1 MPGPLSGY
9 RIIDL
14 TAVVLGPV
22 ATLHL
27 ADMGAD
33 VIKVEP
39 PEGDIM
45 RNAGN
50 APTPGMGPIYLGI
63 NRNKRALCLDLKKP
77 EAVSALKRLIATADA
92 FVHNMR
98 VEAVERLG
106 LGYEAVKAVKPDIVY
121 AYSVGYGHAGP
132 YGKKPAFDD
141 LVQGASGAAMLATR
155 VDDGPP
161 RFLPSLIVDKTTGL
175 HLGMAVLA
183 ALLHR
188 ERTGEG
194 QKVEVPML
202 ETITGFW
209 LVEHLFNKSYVPP
222 RGEMGYS
229 RVLSADRKPY
239 RTKDGYICALP
250 YNEKHYRAFA
260 AEIGRPELMSDPRF
274 ATAKA
279 RSDNQP
285 AIQAIIA
292 EVMPTRTTADWLD
305 FLEKADIPSMVVND
319 LDQLFDDP
327 HLKETGF
334 FQTREHPTEGTIR
347 TTASPFAF
355 SATPTDYRRHA
366 PLLGADGREVLA
378 EAGLSNEE
386 IAALESSGAM
396 KVVRQS

>member
-1 MPGPLSGY
+1 MTGPLSGY
-9 RIIDL
+9 RVIDL
-14 TAVVLGPV
+14 TAVVLGPI

-63 NRNKRALCLDLKKP
+63 NRNKRALCLDLKNP
-77 EAVSALKRLIATADA
+77 AALAALKRLIATADV

-106 LGYEAVKAVKPDIVY
+106 LGYDAVKAVKPDIVY
-121 AYSVGYGHAGP
+121 AYSVGYKHSGP

-141 LVQGASGAAMLATR
+141 LVQGASGAAMLASR
-155 VDDGPP
+155 LDSGPP

-194 QKVEVPML
+194 QMVEVPML

-209 LVEHLFNKSYVPP
+209 LVEHLFDKSYLPE
-222 RGEMGYS
+222 RGQMGYS

-239 RTKDGYICALP
+239 RTQDGYVCALP

-292 EVMPTRTTADWLD
+292 EIMPTRTTAEWLR
-305 FLEKADIPSMVVND
+305 FFEQADIPSMVVND
-319 LDQLFDDP
+319 LEQLFDDP

-334 FQTREHPTEGTIR
+334 FTTREHPTEGSIR
-347 TTASPFAF
+347 TTASPFEF
-355 SATPTDYRRHA
+355 SGTPTEYRRHA
-366 PLLGADGREVLA
+366 PHLGADGREVLG
-378 EAGLSNEE
+378 EAGLSSEE
-386 IAALESSGAM
+386 IESLEASGAL
-396 KVVRQS
+396 KIASS

>member
-1 MPGPLSGY
+1 M
-9 RIIDL
+9 
-14 TAVVLGPV
+14 
-22 ATLHL
+22 
-27 ADMGAD
+27 
-33 VIKVEP
+33 
-39 PEGDIM
+39 
-45 RNAGN
+45 
-50 APTPGMGPIYLGI
+50 
-63 NRNKRALCLDLKKP
+63 
-77 EAVSALKRLIATADA
+77 
-92 FVHNMR
+92 
-98 VEAVERLG
+98 
-106 LGYEAVKAVKPDIVY
+106 
-121 AYSVGYGHAGP
+121 
-132 YGKKPAFDD
+132 
-141 LVQGASGAAMLATR
+141 
-155 VDDGPP
+155 
-161 RFLPSLIVDKTTGL
+161 
-175 HLGMAVLA
+175 
-183 ALLHR
+183 
-188 ERTGEG
+188 
-194 QKVEVPML
+194 VEVPML

-260 AEIGRPELMSDPRF
+260 AEIGQPELMSDPRF

-292 EVMPTRTTADWLD
+292 EVMPTRTTAEWLD
-305 FLEKADIPSMVVND
+305 FLEKADIPSMMVND

-334 FQTREHPTEGTIR
+334 FQTREHPTEGAIR

-355 SATPTDYRRHA
+355 STTPTDYRRHA

-396 KVVRQS
+396 KVVRPS